1 MRTTTEDAPLLLLD
15 TVASSSSSSLVSM
28 MRIRNHKIGKFSS
41 GAAVV
46 VFSLLLFSVLAMTR
60 TEDHQMSGKG
70 RRGLV
75 LLGGGHHTHHNHEGS
90 SSLTSSVS
98 SEKKQTRKGTKTLHK
113 QEKPSSTLRLG
124 KKKHKQTHKHEE
136 NPTCPQTY
144 IRITNTNVKD
154 NGEFEDGS
162 ELAYKLEY
170 EESSRECEEKCN
182 AEAACVGF
190 MDYEDTYPKYCEF
203 KTAVDGDD
211 MEDYIGR
218 DSYKKLEVTS
228 YYVPHF
234 NKWVPAHESDDEAA
248 GYEKF
253 VYEESAE
260 ECEEICTESET
271 CEAYV
276 DYKES
281 KTPYCTFKTKDYVQ
295 SVLDTPAKDLY
306 SKKICVP
313 GQPVGK
319 EVLEEFEEK
328 PEEEEEEEEEEEDSS
343 DSEEEEE
350 EEEEEEDDDD
360 EDEDAQLAAMKK
372 EAIEKFLKH
381 KKETNAIKEAI
392 AAAKAKNAGKTASSS
407 SSTNGGHSKKPTWV
421 KVVDDDEEED
431 ANGEKEPK
439 IKAVLS
445 GKKKNKNEQEEHIED
460 LSSSSKSTKKSARLA
475 QSKLTNFGEI
485 AKEKAK
491 KEEALAYAK
500 KLFEHEKKV
509 KAELAEKEAREAAEA
524 KAEAELE
531 AKKAAIKAKKEAKA
545 KAKKEAEEKAA
556 AEEKARLEEEEKKRL
571 EEEEYKKNWA
581 SRWMANIEART
592 EKLAA
597 KKEEKKLKETSALG
611 GGFRNF
617 VSKVLPLRTWE
628 KSTPTASTTTNNNV
642 VESAASQPQ
651 QFQQQQK
658 QAFSA
663 VAEVPDGRPTRDLS
677 DDVAMRMSNP

>member
-1 MRTTTEDAPLLLLD
+1 MTTRTTTEDAPLLLLD
-15 TVASSSSSSLVSM
+15 TTVASSVSSSSFVSM
-28 MRIRNHKIGKFSS
+28 MRLRNHNIGKVSS

-46 VFSLLLFSVLAMTR
+46 VFSLLLFSVLAVTK

-75 LLGGGHHTHHNHEGS
+75 MLGGGHHTHHNHEGS
-90 SSLTSSVS
+90 SSSLTSSVS
-98 SEKKQTRKGTKTLHK
+98 SEKKQKTRKGTKTLHK

-124 KKKHKQTHKHEE
+124 KKKHKQTHKREE

-190 MDYEDTYPKYCEF
+190 VDYQDTYPKYCEF

-328 PEEEEEEEEEEEDSS
+328 PEEEEAEEEDSS
-343 DSEEEEE
+343 DSEEEE
-350 EEEEEEDDDD
+350 DDDD
-360 EDEDAQLAAMKK
+360 DEEEDEDAQLAAMKK

-381 KKETNAIKEAI
+381 KKETNAFKEAI
-392 AAAKAKNAGKTASSS
+392 AAAKAMNAKTASSS

-431 ANGEKEPK
+431 SNGENEPK

-445 GKKKNKNEQEEHIED
+445 GKKKNKNEQEEQIED

-531 AKKAAIKAKKEAKA
+531 AKKAAIKAKKEVKA
-545 KAKKEAEEKAA
+545 KAKKEAEDKAA

-597 KKEEKKLKETSALG
+597 KKEEKKMKETSALG

>member
-350 EEEEEEDDDD
+350 EDDDD

-524 KAEAELE
+524 KAEAELD

>member
-1 MRTTTEDAPLLLLD
+1 MTTRTTTEDAPLLLLD
-15 TVASSSSSSLVSM
+15 TTVASSVSSSSFVSM
-28 MRIRNHKIGKFSS
+28 MRLRNHNIGKVSS

-46 VFSLLLFSVLAMTR
+46 VFSLLLFSVLAVTK

-75 LLGGGHHTHHNHEGS
+75 MLGGGHHTHHNHEGS
-90 SSLTSSVS
+90 SSSLTSSVS
-98 SEKKQTRKGTKTLHK
+98 SEKKQKTRKGTKTLHK

-124 KKKHKQTHKHEE
+124 KKKHKQTHKREE

-190 MDYEDTYPKYCEF
+190 VDYQDTYPKYCEF

-328 PEEEEEEEEEEEDSS
+328 PEEEEEEEEDSS
-343 DSEEEEE
+343 DSEEEE
-350 EEEEEEDDDD
+350 DDDD
-360 EDEDAQLAAMKK
+360 EEEDEDAQLAAMKK

-381 KKETNAIKEAI
+381 KKETNAFKEAI
-392 AAAKAKNAGKTASSS
+392 AAAKAKNAKTASSS

-421 KVVDDDEEED
+421 KVVDDDDEED
-431 ANGEKEPK
+431 SNGENEPK

-445 GKKKNKNEQEEHIED
+445 GKKKNKNEQEEQIED

-545 KAKKEAEEKAA
+545 KAKKEAEDKAA

-597 KKEEKKLKETSALG
+597 KKEEKKMKETSALG

>member
-15 TVASSSSSSLVSM
+15 TTVASSVSSSSFVSM
-28 MRIRNHKIGKFSS
+28 MRLRNHKIGKVSS

-46 VFSLLLFSVLAMTR
+46 VFSLLLFSVLAVTK

-75 LLGGGHHTHHNHEGS
+75 MLGGGHHTHHNHEGS
-90 SSLTSSVS
+90 SASLTSSVS
-98 SEKKQTRKGTKTLHK
+98 SEKKQKTRKGTKTLHK
-113 QEKPSSTLRLG
+113 QEEKPSSTLRLG
-124 KKKHKQTHKHEE
+124 KKKHKQTHKREE

-190 MDYEDTYPKYCEF
+190 VDYQDTYPKYCEF

-328 PEEEEEEEEEEEDSS
+328 PEEEEEEEEDSS
-343 DSEEEEE
+343 DSEEEE
-350 EEEEEEDDDD
+350 DDDD
-360 EDEDAQLAAMKK
+360 DEEDEDAQLAAMKK

-381 KKETNAIKEAI
+381 KKETNAFKEAI
-392 AAAKAKNAGKTASSS
+392 AAAKAKNAKTASSS

-421 KVVDDDEEED
+421 KVVDDDDEED
-431 ANGEKEPK
+431 SNGENEPK
-439 IKAVLS
+439 IKVVLS
-445 GKKKNKNEQEEHIED
+445 GKKKNKNEQEEQIED

-545 KAKKEAEEKAA
+545 KAKKEAEDKAA

-597 KKEEKKLKETSALG
+597 KKEEKKMKETSALG

>member
-1 MRTTTEDAPLLLLD
+1 MTMRTTTEDAPLLLLD
-15 TVASSSSSSLVSM
+15 TTVASSVSSSSFVSM
-28 MRIRNHKIGKFSS
+28 MRLRNHKIGKVSS

-46 VFSLLLFSVLAMTR
+46 VFSLLLFSVLAVTK

-75 LLGGGHHTHHNHEGS
+75 MLGGGHHTHHNHEGS
-90 SSLTSSVS
+90 SSSLTSSVS
-98 SEKKQTRKGTKTLHK
+98 SEKKQKTRKGTKTLHK
-113 QEKPSSTLRLG
+113 QEEKPSSTLRLG
-124 KKKHKQTHKHEE
+124 KKKHKQTHKREE

-190 MDYEDTYPKYCEF
+190 VDYQDTYPKYCEF

-328 PEEEEEEEEEEEDSS
+328 PEEEEEEEEDSS
-343 DSEEEEE
+343 DSEEEE
-350 EEEEEEDDDD
+350 DDDD
-360 EDEDAQLAAMKK
+360 EEEDEDAQLAAMKK

-381 KKETNAIKEAI
+381 KKETNAFKEAI
-392 AAAKAKNAGKTASSS
+392 AAAKAKNAKTASSS

-421 KVVDDDEEED
+421 KVVDDDDEED
-431 ANGEKEPK
+431 SNGENEPK
-439 IKAVLS
+439 IKVVLS
-445 GKKKNKNEQEEHIED
+445 GKKKNKNEQEEQIED

-545 KAKKEAEEKAA
+545 KAKKEAEDKAA

-597 KKEEKKLKETSALG
+597 KKEEKKMKETSALG

>member
-1 MRTTTEDAPLLLLD
+1 MRTTTTEDAPLLLLD
-15 TVASSSSSSLVSM
+15 TTVASSVSSSSFVSM
-28 MRIRNHKIGKFSS
+28 MRLRNHKIGKVSS

-46 VFSLLLFSVLAMTR
+46 VFSLLLFSVLAVTK

-75 LLGGGHHTHHNHEGS
+75 MLGGGHHTHHNHEGS
-90 SSLTSSVS
+90 SASLTSSVS
-98 SEKKQTRKGTKTLHK
+98 SEKKQKTRKGTKTLHK

-124 KKKHKQTHKHEE
+124 KKKHKQTHKREE

-190 MDYEDTYPKYCEF
+190 VDYQDTYPKYCEF

-328 PEEEEEEEEEEEDSS
+328 PEEEEEEEEDSS
-343 DSEEEEE
+343 DSEEEE
-350 EEEEEEDDDD
+350 DDDD
-360 EDEDAQLAAMKK
+360 EEEDEDAQLAAMKK

-381 KKETNAIKEAI
+381 KKETNAFKEAI
-392 AAAKAKNAGKTASSS
+392 AAAKAKNAKTASSS

-421 KVVDDDEEED
+421 KVVDDDDEED
-431 ANGEKEPK
+431 SNGENEPK

-445 GKKKNKNEQEEHIED
+445 GKKKNKNEQEEQIED

-545 KAKKEAEEKAA
+545 KAKKEAEDKAA

-597 KKEEKKLKETSALG
+597 KKEEKKMKETSALG

>member
-15 TVASSSSSSLVSM
+15 TTVASSVSSSSFVSM
-28 MRIRNHKIGKFSS
+28 MRLRNHKIGKVSS

-46 VFSLLLFSVLAMTR
+46 VFSLLLFSVLAVTK

-75 LLGGGHHTHHNHEGS
+75 MLGGGHHTHHNHEGS
-90 SSLTSSVS
+90 SSSLTSSVS
-98 SEKKQTRKGTKTLHK
+98 SEKKQKTRKGTKTLHK
-113 QEKPSSTLRLG
+113 QEEKPSSTLRLG
-124 KKKHKQTHKHEE
+124 KKKHKQTHKREE

-162 ELAYKLEY
+162 ELVYKLEY

-190 MDYEDTYPKYCEF
+190 VDYQDTYPKYCEF

-328 PEEEEEEEEEEEDSS
+328 PEEEEEEEEDSS
-343 DSEEEEE
+343 DSEEEE
-350 EEEEEEDDDD
+350 DDDD
-360 EDEDAQLAAMKK
+360 EEEDEDAQLAAMKK

-381 KKETNAIKEAI
+381 KKETNAFKEAI
-392 AAAKAKNAGKTASSS
+392 AAAKAKNAKTASSS

-421 KVVDDDEEED
+421 KVVDDDDEED
-431 ANGEKEPK
+431 SNGENEPK
-439 IKAVLS
+439 IKVVLS
-445 GKKKNKNEQEEHIED
+445 GKKKNKNEQEEQIED

-545 KAKKEAEEKAA
+545 KAKKEAEDKAA

-597 KKEEKKLKETSALG
+597 KKEEKKMKETSALG

>member
-1 MRTTTEDAPLLLLD
+1 MRTTTTEDAPLLLLD
-15 TVASSSSSSLVSM
+15 TTVASSVSSSSFVSM
-28 MRIRNHKIGKFSS
+28 MRLRNHNIGKVSS

-46 VFSLLLFSVLAMTR
+46 VFSLLLFSILAVTK
-60 TEDHQMSGKG
+60 TEDHELSGKG

-75 LLGGGHHTHHNHEGS
+75 MLGGGHHTHHNHEGS
-90 SSLTSSVS
+90 SASLTSSVS
-98 SEKKQTRKGTKTLHK
+98 SEKKQKTRKGTKTLHK
-113 QEKPSSTLRLG
+113 QEEKPSSTLRLG
-124 KKKHKQTHKHEE
+124 KKKHKQTHKREE

-190 MDYEDTYPKYCEF
+190 VDYQDTYPKYCEF

-328 PEEEEEEEEEEEDSS
+328 PEEEEEEEEDSS

-350 EEEEEEDDDD
+350 DDDD
-360 EDEDAQLAAMKK
+360 EEDEDAQLAAMKK

-381 KKETNAIKEAI
+381 KKETNAFKEAI
-392 AAAKAKNAGKTASSS
+392 AAAKAKNAKTASSS

-445 GKKKNKNEQEEHIED
+445 GKKKNKNEQEEQIED

-545 KAKKEAEEKAA
+545 KAKKEAEDKAA

-597 KKEEKKLKETSALG
+597 KKEEKKMQETSALG

>member
-15 TVASSSSSSLVSM
+15 TAVASSVSSSSFVSM
-28 MRIRNHKIGKFSS
+28 MRFRNHKNIGKVSS

-46 VFSLLLFSVLAMTR
+46 VFSLLLFSILAVTK
-60 TEDHQMSGKG
+60 TEDHELSGKG

-75 LLGGGHHTHHNHEGS
+75 MLGGGHHTHHNHEGS
-90 SSLTSSVS
+90 SASLTSSVS
-98 SEKKQTRKGTKTLHK
+98 SEKKQKTRKGTKTLHK
-113 QEKPSSTLRLG
+113 QEEKPSSTLRLG
-124 KKKHKQTHKHEE
+124 KKKHKQTHKREE

-162 ELAYKLEY
+162 ELVYKLEY

-190 MDYEDTYPKYCEF
+190 VDYQDTYPKYCEF

-328 PEEEEEEEEEEEDSS
+328 PEEEEEEEEDSS
-343 DSEEEEE
+343 DSEEEE
-350 EEEEEEDDDD
+350 DDDD
-360 EDEDAQLAAMKK
+360 EEEDEDAQLAAMKK

-381 KKETNAIKEAI
+381 KKETNAFKEAI
-392 AAAKAKNAGKTASSS
+392 AAAKAKNAKTASSS

-421 KVVDDDEEED
+421 KVVDDDDEED
-431 ANGEKEPK
+431 SNGENEPK
-439 IKAVLS
+439 IKVVLS
-445 GKKKNKNEQEEHIED
+445 GKKKNKNEQEEQIED

-545 KAKKEAEEKAA
+545 KAKKEAEDKAA

-597 KKEEKKLKETSALG
+597 KKEEKKMKETSALG

>member
-381 KKETNAIKEAI
+381 KKDTNAIKEAI